1 MVKNAKNFLG
11 RPLKLKLVLEMCR
24 KAGLYMNLKVTDGLK
39 CTVFEKIA
47 QKDSGFKELW
57 FQVEKTQIS
66 LDLKIYS
73 NNKIILN
80 TSVDFLL

>member
-1 MVKNAKNFLG
+1 MNF
-11 RPLKLKLVLEMCR
+11 
-24 KAGLYMNLKVTDGLK
+24 KVTDGLK

-47 QKDSGFKELW
+47 QKDSDFKELW

-73 NNKIILN
+73 NNKIILKTN
-80 TSVDFLL
+80 VDFLL